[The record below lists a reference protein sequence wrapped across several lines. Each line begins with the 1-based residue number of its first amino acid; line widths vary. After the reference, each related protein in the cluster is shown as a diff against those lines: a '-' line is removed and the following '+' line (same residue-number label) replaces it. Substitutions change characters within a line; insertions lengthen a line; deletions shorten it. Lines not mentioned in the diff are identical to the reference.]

1 MTQMYG
7 SVAEHKCKMTHRAW
21 TESRGLR
28 VMLLSVSLALERK
41 TGPETVCT
49 IPPYGISLAHIA
61 IFLLNIVAWSGV
73 STYLDGVIIF
83 GKLAV
88 PRIVVK
94 LFCSVIIRTTLTF
107 TDYLIIN
114 YCKILR

>member
-1 MTQMYG
+1 
-7 SVAEHKCKMTHRAW
+7 
-21 TESRGLR
+21 
-28 VMLLSVSLALERK
+28 MLLSVNLALERK
-41 TGPETVCT
+41 TGPETLCTT

-73 STYLDGVIIF
+73 STYLDGVITF

-88 PRIVVK
+88 SRIVVK
-94 LFCSVIIRTTLTF
+94 LFCLVIIRTTLTF
-107 TDYLIIN
+107 TDYPIIN